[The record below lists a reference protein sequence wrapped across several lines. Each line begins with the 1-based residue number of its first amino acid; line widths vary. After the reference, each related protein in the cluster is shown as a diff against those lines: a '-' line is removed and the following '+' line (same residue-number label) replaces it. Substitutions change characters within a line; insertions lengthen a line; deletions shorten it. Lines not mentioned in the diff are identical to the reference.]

1 MIYTVT
7 FNPAVDYV
15 MHIDELRAGA
25 TNRSASE
32 EIYFGGK
39 GINVSAVLNELGI
52 KSRALGFTAGFTG
65 AAIEQGLRDMGID
78 SDFIRLEKGCSRI
91 NVKLKSGTET
101 EINGQGPDIDSASV
115 DRLLWKLNELTTG
128 DTVVLAGSVPK
139 TLPADIY
146 ERILGMLDG
155 RGVRA
160 AVDASGKLLLNV
172 LKYRPF
178 LIKPNKDELAEL
190 FGVDISGIDD
200 VERYAEKLKEMG
212 ALNVLVSMAGDGA
225 LLVDADGVTHR
236 CGVFRGTVRNSVGAG
251 DSMVAGFLT
260 GCESGDYEYALKLG
274 RSRGILGRTSGTG
287 ADRRAD
293 EAVGKSV
300 RYGNGSI

>member
-91 NVKLKSGTET
+91 NVKLKSGDET

-115 DRLLWKLNELTTG
+115 DRLLGKLNELTAG

-155 RGVRA
+155 KGVRA

-178 LIKPNKDELAEL
+178 LIKPNRDELAEL
-190 FGVDISGIDD
+190 FGADITDIDD

-212 ALNVLVSMAGDGA
+212 AVNVLVSMAGDGA

-251 DSMVAGFLT
+251 DSMVAGFLA

-274 RSRGILGRTSGTG
+274 TAAGGAAAFSDGLPERALIDELMKQSG
-287 ADRRAD
+287 
-293 EAVGKSV
+293 
-300 RYGNGSI
+300 NL

>member
-25 TNRSASE
+25 TNRSAGE

-39 GINVSAVLNELGI
+39 GINVSALLNELGI

-65 AAIEQGLRDMGID
+65 AAIEQGLRGMGID

-91 NVKLKSGTET
+91 NVKIKSGEET

-115 DRLLWKLNELTTG
+115 DRLFEKLDKLTAG

-155 RGVRA
+155 KGVRA
-160 AVDASGKLLLNV
+160 VVDASGKLLLNV

-178 LIKPNKDELAEL
+178 LIKPNRDELAEL
-190 FGVDISGIDD
+190 FGADITGIDD
-200 VERYAEKLKEMG
+200 VERYAKKLKEMG
-212 ALNVLVSMAGDGA
+212 AVNVLVSMAGDGA

-274 RSRGILGRTSGTG
+274 TAAGGAAAFSDGLPERALIDELMKQSG
-287 ADRRAD
+287 
-293 EAVGKSV
+293 
-300 RYGNGSI
+300 NL

>member
-91 NVKLKSGTET
+91 NVKLKSGDET

-115 DRLLWKLNELTTG
+115 DRLFEKLDKLTAG

-155 RGVRA
+155 KGVRA

-190 FGVDISGIDD
+190 FGADISGIDD

-212 ALNVLVSMAGDGA
+212 AVNVLVSMAGDGA

-251 DSMVAGFLT
+251 DSMVAGFLA

-274 RSRGILGRTSGTG
+274 TAAGGAAAFSDGLPERALIDELMKQSG
-287 ADRRAD
+287 
-293 EAVGKSV
+293 
-300 RYGNGSI
+300 NL

>member
-25 TNRSASE
+25 TNRSAGE

-39 GINVSAVLNELGI
+39 GINVSAVLNELGV

-91 NVKLKSGTET
+91 NVKLKSGDET

-115 DRLLWKLNELTTG
+115 DRLFEKLDKLTAG
-128 DTVVLAGSVPK
+128 DTVVLAGNVPK

-155 RGVRA
+155 KGVRA
-160 AVDASGKLLLNV
+160 VVDASGKLLLNV

-178 LIKPNKDELAEL
+178 LIKPNRDELAEL
-190 FGVDISGIDD
+190 FGADITGIDD
-200 VERYAEKLKEMG
+200 VERYAKKLKEMG
-212 ALNVLVSMAGDGA
+212 AVNVLVSMAGDGA

-274 RSRGILGRTSGTG
+274 TAAGGAAAFSDGLPERALIDELMKQSG
-287 ADRRAD
+287 
-293 EAVGKSV
+293 
-300 RYGNGSI
+300 NL